1 MSQAITSSRPVSYKK
16 TKVEAFDAYRVNGTP
31 ADCVA
36 VGIFN
41 WSKVDL
47 VLSGIN
53 LGTNLGSAMWYSGTL
68 AAAKQAALFDVRAVA
83 FSMPVEEDATK
94 QLRFRSVEK
103 WAAKALSLVIEKPE
117 LRLVNVN
124 IPSKPTGMKWTRQ
137 SVRLY
142 DGKIVPSKDP
152 MGRSNFWYTVVP
164 VTETE
169 EDTDRWAFSHGYVS
183 LTPLRLDL
191 TDDALL
197 LKAKVKP
204 KRPL

>member
-16 TKVEAFDAYRVNGTP
+16 TKVESFDAYRVNGTP
-31 ADCVA
+31 SDCVA

-68 AAAKQAALFDVRAVA
+68 AAAKQAALFDVRGIA
-83 FSMPVEEDATK
+83 FSMPVEEDPTK
-94 QLRFRSVEK
+94 QLRFQSVEK
-103 WAAKALSLVIEKPE
+103 WAAKALALLIDKPD
-117 LRLVNVN
+117 LKLVNVN
-124 IPSKPTGMKWTRQ
+124 IPTKPKGMKWTRQ

-169 EDTDRWAFSHGYVS
+169 EDTDRWAFAQGFMSI
-183 LTPLRLDL
+183 TPMRLDL

-197 LKAKVKP
+197 LKAKLKS
-204 KRPL
+204 KKT